1 MSAPGPGPLVVLPDI
16 LEQARVFFEDR
27 GVVGCEG
34 TALIAGVPGEAADLL
49 VVPDQQARPVP
60 RASVTVTPQGDLDLL
75 VALSDEQRYFARI
88 HSHPGLAFHSTTDD
102 ANPVLTH
109 EGAVSIVVPFFGL
122 GLRAGLAACSVYV
135 LTAGRWTEL
144 PPGPGR
150 DAVVAVP

>member
-1 MSAPGPGPLVVLPDI
+1 MSAPGTGPLVVLPDV

-27 GVVGCEG
+27 GVIGCEG
-34 TALIAGVPGEAADLL
+34 TALIAGVPGEPADRL
-49 VVPDQQARPVP
+49 VVPDQRATPVP

-75 VALSDEQRYFARI
+75 VALSDEQRYFARV
-88 HSHPGLAFHSTTDD
+88 HSHPGLAFHSATDD

-122 GLRAGLAACSVYV
+122 GLRTGLAACAVYV
-135 LTAGRWTEL
+135 LSGGRWTEL
-144 PPGPGR
+144 PPGPDR